1 MINGD
6 FSVQHSGLNGAIT
19 QVSALTEK
27 ALPNSEFEVH
37 RHYQEFEIYYFLE
50 GDLFFSF
57 EGKHIK
63 VQEGCMI
70 IISNSMLHRPIIKNE
85 CRYFRK
91 RILFNKEIFIKLGYE
106 LYNILKKRNILVL
119 GKNTVEKSGLDKLFL
134 SVEEHLALGS
144 SYDDFCA
151 LISLLSLLITAEKNS
166 ERIDDYISFTHSEKV
181 SEIIDYINRH
191 LTEDLSYK
199 ILSEAFYLSEKY
211 LYKIFK
217 NETGFTLSD
226 YIKERRIIMAQS
238 ILNAGGSAK
247 TAAYSSGFK
256 DYSAF
261 YRCFSKK
268 VGITPTEYIRRE
280 TTVSKFATARRDG
293 APYK

>member
-1 MINGD
+1 MLNNN
-6 FSVQHSGLNGAIT
+6 FSVQHIGLNGAIT
-19 QVSALTEK
+19 YISSLNQK

-37 RHYQEFEIYYFLE
+37 KHYQEFEIYYFLE
-50 GDLFFSF
+50 GNLFFSF
-57 EGKHIK
+57 EGRHIK

-85 CRYFRK
+85 CRYYRK
-91 RILFNKEIFIKLGYE
+91 RILFNKEIFIKMGYE
-106 LYNILKKRNILVL
+106 LYNILKKRKILVL
-119 GKNTVEKSGLDKLFL
+119 SKETVEKAEIDILFCNI
-134 SVEEHLALGS
+134 EKHLALNS

-151 LISLLSLLITAEKNS
+151 LINLLSLLIKAEQHS
-166 ERIDDYISFTHSEKV
+166 EQIDDIITFAHSEKV
-181 SEIIDYINRH
+181 SKIIEYIDEN
-191 LTEDLSYK
+191 LAKDLSYK
-199 ILSEAFYLSEKY
+199 VLSEVFYLSEKY

-217 NETGFTLSD
+217 NETGFSLSD

-261 YRCFSKK
+261 YRCFLKK
-268 VGITPTEYIRRE
+268 VGIKPTEYI
-280 TTVSKFATARRDG
+280 KLNQ
-293 APYK
+293 Y

>member
-1 MINGD
+1 MPNGD

-19 QVSALTEK
+19 QVSALTER
-27 ALPNSEFEVH
+27 ALPNSELEVH
-37 RHYQEFEIYYFLE
+37 RHYHEFEVYYFLE

-57 EGKHIK
+57 EGRHIK

-91 RILFNKEIFIKLGYE
+91 RILFNKDIFIKMGYE
-106 LYNILKKRNILVL
+106 LYNRLKKRKILVL
-119 GKNTVEKSGLDKLFL
+119 GRKTVEEVGIDKLFC
-134 SVEEHLALGS
+134 SVETCVAAGS

-151 LISLLSLLITAEKNS
+151 LVSLLSLLIKAEQHG
-166 ERIDDYISFTHSEKV
+166 EQLDDYISFESSEKV
-181 SEIIDYINRH
+181 SEIITYIDEH

-280 TTVSKFATARRDG
+280 TTIGRD
-293 APYK
+293 